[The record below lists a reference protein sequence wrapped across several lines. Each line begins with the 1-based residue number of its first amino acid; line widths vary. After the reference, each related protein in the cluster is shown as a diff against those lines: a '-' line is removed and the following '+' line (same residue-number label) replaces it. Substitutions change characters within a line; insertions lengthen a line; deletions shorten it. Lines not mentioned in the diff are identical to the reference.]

1 MLYVMH
7 HVLNP
12 RCCFCTRSDPAMKQ
26 FLLNLDDTG
35 ALGRKF
41 ILHDLDDTHLFIEAE
56 ILKTIQDK
64 INELMDKMSF
74 PITE

>member
-1 MLYVMH
+1 
-7 HVLNP
+7 
-12 RCCFCTRSDPAMKQ
+12 MKQ
-26 FLLNLDDTG
+26 FLLNLDDTL

-41 ILHDLDDTHLFIEAE
+41 ILHDLDETHLFIESE
-56 ILKTIQDK
+56 VLKTLQDK